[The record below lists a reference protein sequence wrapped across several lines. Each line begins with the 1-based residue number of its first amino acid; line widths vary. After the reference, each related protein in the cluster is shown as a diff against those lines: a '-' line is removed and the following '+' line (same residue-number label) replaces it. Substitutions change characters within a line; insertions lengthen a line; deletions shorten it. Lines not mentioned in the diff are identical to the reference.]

1 MKKELRSK
9 KIKFIPVNV
18 PKIFFEDKINVK
30 DCLNSG
36 WISSEG
42 SYVKDFEK
50 KFSKYNKRKYGV
62 AVSSGTAALEV
73 ALKAL
78 NLKPK
83 DEVIIPAFTW
93 VSVANVVLHTGADLV
108 LADVEEN
115 TNNISISEIKKKIT
129 KKTKAIIVA
138 HLFGLIFDIKSLRKK
153 IAKNIIIIED
163 CACAVGAKIN
173 NNFAG
178 SMGDIGVFSFHPRK
192 IITTGEG
199 GIVVTNNTKLA
210 TTINSLRNHG
220 AKLSEE
226 LRHNSKKPFLMSD
239 YDVPGLNYRM
249 TDLQGSI
256 GIIQLK
262 KLDKL
267 LIERRKYAKFYYK
280 KLKKLKWI
288 RLSKINKNISHSWQA
303 FVFHFNPVNLKIK
316 REDLMEL
323 LESKNIASRSGTHAI
338 HMLSYYKKRFNFKPS
353 DFPNAKKCHENTI
366 ALPLH
371 NNIKL
376 EDYKYIVEK
385 LYEIDLQISKKY

>member
-1 MKKELRSK
+1 M
-9 KIKFIPVNV
+9 V
-18 PKIFFEDKINVK
+18 
-30 DCLNSG
+30 
-36 WISSEG
+36 
-42 SYVKDFEK
+42 
-50 KFSKYNKRKYGV
+50 KRKYIQISSP
-62 AVSSGTAALEV
+62 AVGKKEWLSTKKSFDTGWLTQGPEVKKFENLFSKKFLFKHSIAVTSCTAGLHIAL
-73 ALKAL
+73 LSL
-78 NLKPK
+78 NIGKG

-115 TNNISISEIKKKIT
+115 TNNISISEIEKKIT

-138 HLFGLIFDIKSLRKK
+138 HLFGLTFDIKSLKKK

-173 NNFAG
+173 DNFAG
-178 SMGDIGVFSFHPRK
+178 SMGDVGVFSFHPRK

-199 GIVVTNNTKLA
+199 GIIVTNNTKLA

-239 YDVPGLNYRM
+239 YDLPGLNYRM

-256 GIIQLK
+256 GVIQLK
-262 KLDKL
+262 KLNKL
-267 LIERRKYAKFYYK
+267 LIERKKYAKFYYK

-303 FVFHFNPVNLKIK
+303 FVFHFNPVNSKIK
-316 REDLMEL
+316 REVLMEL

-338 HMLSYYKKRFNFKPS
+338 HMLSYYKKRFNFKQS
-353 DFPNAKKCHENTI
+353 DFPIAKKCHENTI

-376 EDYKYIVEK
+376 QDYKYIVEK